1 MSEEYLAMSLENV
14 RETELKRLRL
24 KVIEAI
30 RFSEHYWMIFR
41 ERTFGIATILDL
53 TYKKIYV
60 EILFFTNFDVMK
72 LGGPLLKIYT
82 PSETRFDF
90 SEVIVDPEFDDDDLI
105 SPEKIIERVNVIIEK
120 ELNYHLS
127 TLDKEIQLLNE
138 YFENYPIKSNPY
150 NRKIRIYYPDTDI
163 ALKVNI
169 NLENYP
175 IMPKISDKNQIIVEK
190 FVKTYREKMRELLR
204 AKIRGETKKIADEK
218 HFKKTDFLIDTE
230 IIKDWDK
237 VMKMWDK
244 EKFPHI
250 FELIIVL
257 LNLKKESQHLVFNN
271 VSILNSMSNFNLKMH
286 RGQSLG
292 IYYENNKK
300 NDQFI
305 SNFFKVIDGSLI
317 DFSGEILL
325 FGKYIKLAVKEAL
338 EKNVIISHEIDEK
351 INKMTIKKAIRHN
364 IDIKPKWKIRKRLL
378 DKSTNSSGLLSRV
391 DEIISLPPKY
401 KTKKNFVNSAL
412 EITGL
417 LNKKKKKVSN
427 LTPVEKLLFSLSRA
441 LLKSAEIIM
450 FSIPQDKFQKVKI
463 EQFNRYMDNIKRRFH
478 VILIMHGEKEIV
490 SQCDQILTVVG
501 NSVEVGSINE
511 YISRIPHSGDI
522 ITIELNNP
530 NEKVLKELINI
541 ESSIFLTERI
551 NEKYKIFSKEDPDK
565 IIQKIIQLAGP
576 YLYSFNKRKANFGEY
591 ILFKKSLTS

>member
-1 MSEEYLAMSLENV
+1 
-14 RETELKRLRL
+14 
-24 KVIEAI
+24 
-30 RFSEHYWMIFR
+30 
-41 ERTFGIATILDL
+41 
-53 TYKKIYV
+53 
-60 EILFFTNFDVMK
+60 
-72 LGGPLLKIYT
+72 
-82 PSETRFDF
+82 
-90 SEVIVDPEFDDDDLI
+90 
-105 SPEKIIERVNVIIEK
+105 
-120 ELNYHLS
+120 
-127 TLDKEIQLLNE
+127 
-138 YFENYPIKSNPY
+138 
-150 NRKIRIYYPDTDI
+150 
-163 ALKVNI
+163 
-169 NLENYP
+169 
-175 IMPKISDKNQIIVEK
+175 
-190 FVKTYREKMRELLR
+190 
-204 AKIRGETKKIADEK
+204 
-218 HFKKTDFLIDTE
+218 
-230 IIKDWDK
+230 
-237 VMKMWDK
+237 
-244 EKFPHI
+244 
-250 FELIIVL
+250 
-257 LNLKKESQHLVFNN
+257 
-271 VSILNSMSNFNLKMH
+271 
-286 RGQSLG
+286 
-292 IYYENNKK
+292 
-300 NDQFI
+300 
-305 SNFFKVIDGSLI
+305 
-317 DFSGEILL
+317 
-325 FGKYIKLAVKEAL
+325 
-338 EKNVIISHEIDEK
+338 
-351 INKMTIKKAIRHN
+351 MTIKKAIRHN

-591 ILFKKSLTS
+591 VLFKKSLTS